1 MEKKYE
7 LLAKDLKKE
16 GIDVDDILKKLDEIR
31 FELPSWSFGDT
42 GTRFAV
48 FHEPGAAR

>member
-1 MEKKYE
+1 MEKKFENLSKE
-7 LLAKDLKKE
+7 LEGE